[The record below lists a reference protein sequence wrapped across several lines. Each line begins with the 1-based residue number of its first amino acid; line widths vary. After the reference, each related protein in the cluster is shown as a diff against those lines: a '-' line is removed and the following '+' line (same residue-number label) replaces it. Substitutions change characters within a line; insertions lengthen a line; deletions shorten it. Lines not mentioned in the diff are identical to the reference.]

1 MRATEFMTETMSVPA
16 GDPILNDPNLYLLLE
31 HYLGKAFIK
40 WAASESPYT
49 PRNSFTQKI
58 AVTAIK
64 PYYNRVAAQ
73 LKPLAAGPEPDI
85 DQILNIVF
93 SIPGFVNQGSQDFI
107 LAKIK
112 NQKAADEISGWVWK
126 GTSTQT
132 AKAGTTN
139 EDWNKVNRRDKTNGL
154 HATWSGA

>member
-1 MRATEFMTETMSVPA
+1 M
-16 GDPILNDPNLYLLLE
+16 
-31 HYLGKAFIK
+31 
-40 WAASESPYT
+40 
-49 PRNSFTQKI
+49 
-58 AVTAIK
+58 
-64 PYYNRVAAQ
+64 AAQ

-126 GTSTQT
+126 GTNTQT
-132 AKAGTTN
+132 AQAGTTN
-139 EDWNKVNRRDKTNGL
+139 EDWNKVNPNLIFPGDRVIIPG
-154 HATWSGA
+154 